1 MNADKST
8 IIIQTVPPNCTSWKI
23 SISSFLHDSFES
35 LKMTSL
41 SNKTDV
47 KNTIRLTNS
56 TVHNTGDS
64 LKVGLD
70 KWNEKQNKKYP
81 TNPKQKF
88 T

>member
-1 MNADKST
+1 
-8 IIIQTVPPNCTSWKI
+8 
-23 SISSFLHDSFES
+23 
-35 LKMTSL
+35 MTSL

-47 KNTIRLTNS
+47 RNTIRLANS